1 VEQVRHSRP
10 LLLLADQVSS
20 CLLEF
25 GAGPLDGLA
34 GRLAAEMPR
43 SLPADREDRAP
54 LAGRRAA

>member
-1 VEQVRHSRP
+1 VTLNDLVMRDFF
-10 LLLLADQVSS
+10 LGY